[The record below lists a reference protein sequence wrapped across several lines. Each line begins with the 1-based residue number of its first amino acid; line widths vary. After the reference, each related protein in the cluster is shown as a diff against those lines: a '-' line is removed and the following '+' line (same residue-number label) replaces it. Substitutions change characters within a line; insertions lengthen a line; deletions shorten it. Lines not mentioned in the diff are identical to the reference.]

1 MQGSNHKEEHK
12 PQARVNNLQRE
23 CNKQQPLK
31 QPHIVKIYDII
42 SKKKK
47 AGFKIDFKIKMCI
60 SLISNR

>member
-23 CNKQQPLK
+23 CNKQQP
-31 QPHIVKIYDII
+31 HIVKIYDII
-42 SKKKK
+42 SKKK

-60 SLISNR
+60 SLISNRLFHT